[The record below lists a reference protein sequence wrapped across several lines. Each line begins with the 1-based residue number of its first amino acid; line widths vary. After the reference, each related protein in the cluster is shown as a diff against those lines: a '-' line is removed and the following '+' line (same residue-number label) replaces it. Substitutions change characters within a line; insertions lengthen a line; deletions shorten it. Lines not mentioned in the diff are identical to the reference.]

1 MVSHLSFSK
10 REPLAG
16 VADSLLSEREQHAD
30 KRNVLPCGRIRTS
43 FEPFLAHREGGVV
56 AVILGV
62 ALVEDDDGFLRLQWA
77 DPCANR
83 LVVAFVEYLHN
94 RPMAC
99 QHHQT
104 QQHNMKVR
112 QREATHPLQVLSGD
126 SPDLL
131 EAHEVSIVSIVEQDQ
146 LWIRVSAIQSER

>member
-1 MVSHLSFSK
+1 M
-10 REPLAG
+10 A
-16 VADSLLSEREQHAD
+16 
-30 KRNVLPCGRIRTS
+30 I
-43 FEPFLAHREGGVV
+43 
-56 AVILGV
+56 ILGV
-62 ALVEDDDGFLRLQWA
+62 ALVEDDDGFLRLEWSNL
-77 DPCANR
+77 CANR
-83 LVVAFVEYLHN
+83 LVVACVENLAHN

-104 QQHNMKVR
+104 KQHNMEVR

-126 SPDLL
+126 SRDLL